1 MMMIESNSDAVAQLL
16 LGWISSGLR
25 PLWKPESAIHTVLPW
40 RPISRPEPPYSPAA
54 RKNSGL
60 DAFARQAHGGSP
72 SIRLPP
78 WSGASLAHKPTSGI
92 TYWPKPFG
100 DLKSLATGV
109 RRMML
114 AGRPEQREGS
124 MRPVGYI
131 ALACLLVM
139 GATVPSRA
147 EEIVI
152 LTGGTSGVYYPLGL
166 ALQKIFERD
175 LPNSKVS
182 VVSTQA
188 TVENLNLLQQGKGQ
202 LALAQGDILTDAWK
216 GNPEA
221 GFPSSRTKIRLVG
234 AAFPNY
240 IHIIARRDANIASVH
255 DLRGKRVSVG
265 AARSGN
271 ELNARALLSAAD
283 MSYADLLQVEYLA
296 YGESVDLMAK
306 QQLDAAII
314 SAGLGVAAVN
324 QAVSQMPIAFVPVQ
338 RDLIE
343 KTQNMFFAA
352 DIPANTY
359 KTQAS
364 DIPTAALN
372 NFFVTSSDASE
383 DTVYRITKTIF
394 SNVQELQGVHPA
406 ARVLNREKALVVRPI
421 DIHPGA
427 ARYFREVNLLR

>member
-1 MMMIESNSDAVAQLL
+1 MRALQYLVAASLLMMCLTA
-16 LGWISSGLR
+16 R
-25 PLWKPESAIHTVLPW
+25 
-40 RPISRPEPPYSPAA
+40 SPAE
-54 RKNSGL
+54 
-60 DAFARQAHGGSP
+60 D
-72 SIRLPP
+72 
-78 WSGASLAHKPTSGI
+78 
-92 TYWPKPFG
+92 
-100 DLKSLATGV
+100 
-109 RRMML
+109 
-114 AGRPEQREGS
+114 
-124 MRPVGYI
+124 
-131 ALACLLVM
+131 
-139 GATVPSRA
+139 
-147 EEIVI
+147 IVI

-182 VVSTQA
+182 VISTQA

-240 IHIIARRDANIASVH
+240 IHIIARRDANIASVQ

-306 QQLDAAII
+306 QQLDVAII

-324 QAVSQMPIAFVPVQ
+324 NAVSQMPIAFVPVR
-338 RDLIE
+338 RDLID
-343 KTQNMFFAA
+343 KTRDMFFAA

-359 KTQAS
+359 KTQSS

-372 NFFVTSSDASE
+372 NFFVTTSDASE
-383 DTVYRITKTIF
+383 DTVYRITKSIF
-394 SNVQELQGVHPA
+394 SNVQELQAAHPA
-406 ARVLNREKALVVRPI
+406 ARVLNRENALAVRPI

>member
-1 MMMIESNSDAVAQLL
+1 MRALQYLVAASLL
-16 LGWISSGLR
+16 L
-25 PLWKPESAIHTVLPW
+25 
-40 RPISRPEPPYSPAA
+40 
-54 RKNSGL
+54 
-60 DAFARQAHGGSP
+60 
-72 SIRLPP
+72 
-78 WSGASLAHKPTSGI
+78 
-92 TYWPKPFG
+92 
-100 DLKSLATGV
+100 
-109 RRMML
+109 M
-114 AGRPEQREGS
+114 
-124 MRPVGYI
+124 
-131 ALACLLVM
+131 CL
-139 GATVPSRA
+139 TNPSRA
-147 EEIVI
+147 EDIVI

-182 VVSTQA
+182 VISTQA

-240 IHIIARRDANIASVH
+240 IHIIARRDANIASVQ

-324 QAVSQMPIAFVPVQ
+324 NAVSQMPIAFVPVR
-338 RDLIE
+338 RDLID
-343 KTQNMFFAA
+343 KTRDMFFAA

-359 KTQAS
+359 QTQSS

-372 NFFVTSSDASE
+372 NFFVTTSDASE
-383 DTVYRITKTIF
+383 DTVYRITKSIF
-394 SNVQELQGVHPA
+394 SNVQELQAAHPA
-406 ARVLNREKALVVRPI
+406 ARVLNREKALVIRPI

>member
-1 MMMIESNSDAVAQLL
+1 MRALQYLVAASLLMMCLTA
-16 LGWISSGLR
+16 R
-25 PLWKPESAIHTVLPW
+25 
-40 RPISRPEPPYSPAA
+40 SPAE
-54 RKNSGL
+54 
-60 DAFARQAHGGSP
+60 D
-72 SIRLPP
+72 
-78 WSGASLAHKPTSGI
+78 
-92 TYWPKPFG
+92 
-100 DLKSLATGV
+100 
-109 RRMML
+109 
-114 AGRPEQREGS
+114 
-124 MRPVGYI
+124 
-131 ALACLLVM
+131 
-139 GATVPSRA
+139 
-147 EEIVI
+147 IVI

-182 VVSTQA
+182 VISTQA

-240 IHIIARRDANIASVH
+240 IHIIARRDANIASVQ

-306 QQLDAAII
+306 QQLDVAII

-324 QAVSQMPIAFVPVQ
+324 NAVSQMPIAFVPVR
-338 RDLIE
+338 RDLID
-343 KTQNMFFAA
+343 KTRDMFFAA

-359 KTQAS
+359 KTQSS

-372 NFFVTSSDASE
+372 NFSVTTSDASE
-383 DTVYRITKTIF
+383 DTVYRITKSIF
-394 SNVQELQGVHPA
+394 SNVQELQAAHPA